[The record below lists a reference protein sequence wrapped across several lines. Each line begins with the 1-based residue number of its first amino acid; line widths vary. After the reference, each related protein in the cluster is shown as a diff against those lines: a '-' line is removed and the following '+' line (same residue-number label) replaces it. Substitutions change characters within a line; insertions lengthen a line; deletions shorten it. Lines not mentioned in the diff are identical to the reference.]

1 MTFVAEPKPFASLT
15 SSLLARKGG
24 ARPAMRRQ
32 ATLSEQ
38 AHHDHV
44 QGDDRQDDLGW
55 NDMGDGHGYV
65 RDPMA
70 VAGLTP
76 MAQVSALPE
85 SNLPESNLPALT
97 PAPVTVPAVVEQRR
111 LLAEKV
117 AAPAAEP
124 GPAPVSVAVAA
135 VVQAPV
141 ASAAPQAQ
149 PRRAKAAF
157 TLRLDPER
165 HLRLRLA
172 CAVGNRSAQQIVTQ
186 ALDAFLAGQPDIDAL
201 AGQVSRDTN
210 DIEN

>member
-85 SNLPESNLPALT
+85 SNLPALT
-97 PAPVTVPAVVEQRR
+97 PAPATVPAVVEQRR
-111 LLAEKV
+111 LLAEEV

-124 GPAPVSVAVAA
+124 GPAPVSAAVAA

-141 ASAAPQAQ
+141 DSAAPLAQ